1 MYSGFLDIHFLGG
14 ASEVGRSAILL
25 KDSKNILLDYGM
37 MIEGDTEYPI
47 NAGRVD
53 ACIISHAH
61 LDHSGYSPAL
71 FNDALPE
78 IIATEPTMQ
87 LAELLI
93 EDSMKIHKR
102 KHQHERYHRT
112 ELKTMLNRYVPA
124 TYGRR
129 IEFDK
134 YNISLHDAGHIC
146 GSAISVIESQK
157 TGKRIAYTGDF
168 KMEPQLLE
176 AGAEVVKSDVLIMEA
191 TYAGKDHPNR
201 EDLVKKFAD
210 EVKETLDN
218 GGVALVP
225 VFAVGRAQE
234 MLAVLNKIG
243 LIGVTFMDGMA
254 KAATD
259 IVSSHPDFI
268 KDSDKLE
275 AAVRKSIWINN
286 KRHKTEA
293 VEGGNVIL
301 TTSGMLNGGPV
312 LDYIRRL
319 NRHSKIFLTG
329 YQVENTNG
337 DRLMHGKPLDIDGT
351 EYRVKHPFSV
361 YDFSAHAGKTDLHE
375 YVKKSNPETVICV
388 HGSAEN
394 TALLAEDLKLEGFD
408 AHAPKVGDTINVNF

>member
-1 MYSGFLDIHFLGG
+1 
-14 ASEVGRSAILL
+14 
-25 KDSKNILLDYGM
+25 M

-53 ACIISHAH
+53 AAIISHAH
-61 LDHSGYSPAL
+61 LDHSGCSPAL
-71 FNDALPE
+71 FNDALPVM
-78 IIATEPTMQ
+78 IATEPTMQ

-102 KHQHERYHRT
+102 KHQHERYHKA
-112 ELKTMLNRYVPA
+112 ELKVMLNRYVPA
-124 TYGRR
+124 TYGRK

-146 GSAISVIESQK
+146 GSAITVVESQK
-157 TGKRIAYTGDF
+157 TGRRIAYTGDF
-168 KMEPQLLE
+168 KVEPQMLE
-176 AGAEVVKSDVLIMEA
+176 AGAEVVKSDVLIMES
-191 TYAGKDHPNR
+191 TYANKDHPNR
-201 EDLVKKFAD
+201 EELVEKFAE

-234 MLAVLNKIG
+234 MLAILNKIG
-243 LIGVTFMDGMA
+243 LIERTYMDGMA

-259 IVSSHPDFI
+259 IVVSHPDFI

-275 AAVRKSIWINN
+275 AAVGKSIWIDS

-293 VEGGNVIL
+293 IQGGHVIL

-312 LDYIRRL
+312 LNYIRRL
-319 NRHSKIFLTG
+319 NKHSKIFLTG

-337 DRLMHGKPLDIDGT
+337 DRLMRGMPLDIDDE
-351 EYRVKHPFSV
+351 EYKVKHPFSV
-361 YDFSAHAGKTDLHE
+361 YDFSAHAGRTDLHK
-375 YVKKSNPETVICV
+375 YVKDVNPEKVICV

-408 AHAPKVGDTINVNF
+408 AYAPKVGDTIPVDF